1 MSRSRSLAAEVP
13 HSWDIEHWPDHV
25 YPGSP
30 SRGRYVIR
38 AHKDDLIREGALAR
52 VGRELIVFGG
62 RYVRWLEKRAA
73 SVPGYMPAPNRKPE
87 ALEAG

>member
-30 SRGRYVIR
+30 SRARYLIR
-38 AHKDDLIREGALAR
+38 SHKDDLIRAGALAR
-52 VGRELIVFGG
+52 VGRELVIFGS
-62 RYVRWLEKRAA
+62 RFARWLETHA
-73 SVPGYMPAPNRKPE
+73 SDVPGYQAAANRGRPRE
-87 ALEAG
+87 VAA